1 MEFAVK
7 LLEGKV
13 AIVTGGSRG
22 IGAAISRALAEAGAH
37 VFVNYNKGSE
47 AADTLVKDIE
57 ARGGKAT
64 SVQADISDF
73 EQAKNLVQATKDVGG
88 VDIVVNNAG
97 ITQDKLF
104 VRMNR
109 GEWDAVVDTNL
120 GGAFNVTRHA
130 MSMLMKKRAGTVINI
145 SSVSGIFGLPGQA
158 NYSAAKAGLIG
169 FSKSLAKEMSPW
181 GITINVVAPGP
192 INTEMIKSIPEK
204 QFEQMKAMIPLGR
217 VGEPEEV
224 ADLVVFLASPKARY
238 ITGQVVAVDGGM
250 TM

>member
-1 MEFAVK
+1 MK

-13 AIVTGGSRG
+13 AVVTGGSRG

-37 VFVNYNKGSE
+37 VFINYNKGAE
-47 AADTLVKDIE
+47 AAEALVKDIE
-57 ARGGKAT
+57 SQGGKAT
-64 SVQADISDF
+64 AVQADISDF
-73 EQAKNLVQATKDVGG
+73 DQAKNLIQATRDAGG

-130 MSMLMKKRAGTVINI
+130 MSVLMKKRAGTVINI